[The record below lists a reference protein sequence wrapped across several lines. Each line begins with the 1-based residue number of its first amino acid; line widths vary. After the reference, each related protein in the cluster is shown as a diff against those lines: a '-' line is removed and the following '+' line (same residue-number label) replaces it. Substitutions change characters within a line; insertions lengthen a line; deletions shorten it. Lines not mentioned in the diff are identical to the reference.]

1 MADIGIT
8 GKYNGNSKAI
18 EFGLEPGYAE
28 DKWGPWK
35 SHKLLL
41 SEAVRRDQ
49 SWSQRAGMYLD
60 FSNLIPYRCAFE
72 DFCSV

>member
-1 MADIGIT
+1 MADIGVT
-8 GKYNGNSKAI
+8 GKYPGPSKAI

-41 SEAVRRDQ
+41 NQAIRTDQ
-49 SWSQRAGMYLD
+49 SWSHRAGTH
-60 FSNLIPYRCAFE
+60 PAFLYI
-72 DFCSV
+72 